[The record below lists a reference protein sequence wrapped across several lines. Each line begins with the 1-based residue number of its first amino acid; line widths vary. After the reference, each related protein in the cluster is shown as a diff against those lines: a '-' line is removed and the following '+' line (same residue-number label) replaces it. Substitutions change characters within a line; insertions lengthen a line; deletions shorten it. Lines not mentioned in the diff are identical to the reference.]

1 MAHDVFISY
10 THEDKTTA
18 DAICSHLESRG
29 IRCWYAPR
37 DVAPSEDTAAA
48 SLKAI
53 EEARIMVLIFT
64 RDANLSAQVL
74 SEVNNAVNSR
84 LAIIPFRLTDE
95 EPAAGMRYYLA
106 TVHWMDAM
114 NEELERS
121 VIELGDLCQTVMD
134 GKTLEPT
141 PFSSRKDTKK
151 SRSRLIIAAV
161 IAALV
166 LGIGGLSLAKL
177 LSDSDVYFYDPDGEV
192 VSFEGN
198 DGEEGISI
206 GHDPSSDENLQIGAV
221 SENVSDDMSVTYT
234 DGNNQNNLLNGGHLA
249 FDGVYYYYTGNDGDR
264 LHRMNA
270 DGSSDVTLTDIPV
283 SCISVLDGWLYF
295 TSDAAELF
303 RMKTDGTELT
313 SLVSYGADCPRI
325 LNGRI
330 YFGEYSMESVAL
342 DGTDRREENGI
353 DGYDILIDGTYVYYL
368 DPRHGSHIYRAKTD
382 GTDAVCIWDKKAAN
396 LRLAGNMLVFYD
408 DANGWSS
415 VYDLSTGEVYQL
427 TNDPVNS
434 PVITKDGIYG
444 SSGSMKLVFVPFGKP
459 GVKILTDG
467 WADTVN
473 VAGDRIFYRDSD
485 TDKYFIMD
493 LDGSNARKLQG

>member
-10 THEDKTTA
+10 TYEDKTSA

-37 DVAPSEDTAAA
+37 DVQPGEDSAAA
-48 SLKAI
+48 ALKAI
-53 EEARIMVLIFT
+53 GEARIMVLIFT
-64 RDANLSAQVL
+64 KDANLSAQVL

-121 VIELGDLCQTVMD
+121 ISELGDLCQTVMD
-134 GKTLEPT
+134 GKPLEPT
-141 PFSSRKDTKK
+141 PFSGRKDTKK
-151 SRSRLIIAAV
+151 TRRNLIIAA
-161 IAALV
+161 IAAALV
-166 LGIGGLSLAKL
+166 LGIGGWAVARF

-192 VSFEGN
+192 VSFEGDD
-198 DGEEGISI
+198 DGGISI
-206 GHDPSSDENLQIGAV
+206 GHDTTSNEIKDIGAV
-221 SENVSDDMSVTYT
+221 SGNVTDDLSVTYT
-234 DGNNQNNLLNGGHLA
+234 EGNNQNNILNGGHLA
-249 FDGVYYYYTGNDGDR
+249 YDGEWYYYTGNDGDC
-264 LHRMNA
+264 LHRMKA
-270 DGSSDVTLTDIPV
+270 DGNSDEKLTDIPAA
-283 SCISVLDGWLYF
+283 CISVYDGWIYF

-313 SLVSYGADCPRI
+313 SLVSYGADGARI

-330 YFGEYSMESVAL
+330 WFGEFSLESVAL
-342 DGTDRREENGI
+342 DGSDRRDENDI
-353 DGYDILIDGTYVYYL
+353 DGYDVLLDGTYVYYI
-368 DPRHGSHIYRAKTD
+368 DPHNSRHIYRAKTD
-382 GTDAVCIWDKKAAN
+382 GSEAACIWDKEASS

-408 DANGWSS
+408 NANNWSS

-427 TNDPVNS
+427 TNDPLNS
-434 PVITKDGIYG
+434 PILTPDGIYG
-444 SSGSMKLVFVPFGKP
+444 SSGSMQVVFVPFGKV
-459 GVKILTDG
+459 GVKVLTEG

-473 VAGDRIFYRDSD
+473 VAGDKIFYRDSD
-485 TDKYFIMD
+485 TDRYFIMD
-493 LDGSNARKLQG
+493 LDGSNKKQL